1 MDKKQ
6 LIHSVRNKE
15 YNTIDELVIEAARII
30 PHIAQEQKRYKVA
43 VYPDER
49 TIRYYINEGLVD
61 RPSPSKDNPSR
72 FTYRHLLQIL
82 AIKHLQAQYLPLN
95 KIKEMLN
102 SLDIEELE
110 EIITG
115 GREETSEYAS
125 FSSPMR
131 RRAALQDMIQEPLS
145 LSFQREIKEY
155 TLPSIE
161 PDIPEEW
168 VRISVTDDIELNVR
182 SSSIPKSSGEKKE
195 FLERLTAKLR
205 IYLESEKNKG
215 GT

>member
-95 KIKEMLN
+95 KIKDMLKG
-102 SLDIEELE
+102 LDIEQLE

-131 RRAALQDMIQEPLS
+131 RRAALQNMIQEPLS

-182 SSSIPKSSGEKKE
+182 SNSIPKSSVEKKE

>member
-1 MDKKQ
+1 MDKRQ
-6 LIHSVRNKE
+6 LLHSVSTKE
-15 YNTIDELVIEAARII
+15 YDTLDELVIEAARII

-131 RRAALQDMIQEPLS
+131 RRAALQNMIQEPLS

>member
-30 PHIAQEQKRYKVA
+30 PHN
-43 VYPDER
+43 PDER

>member
-131 RRAALQDMIQEPLS
+131 RRAALQNMIQEPLS